1 MPVKKRHQSMQALL
15 FSKLTRR
22 NLCMHMLIKADEQ
35 NLKKKKEMIKLLQ
48 QPCSFYYPFSPK
60 RFFH

>member
-1 MPVKKRHQSMQALL
+1 MHAHVDQSRWTE
-15 FSKLTRR
+15 F
-22 NLCMHMLIKADEQ
+22 E
-35 NLKKKKEMIKLLQ
+35 KKKKEMIKLLQ